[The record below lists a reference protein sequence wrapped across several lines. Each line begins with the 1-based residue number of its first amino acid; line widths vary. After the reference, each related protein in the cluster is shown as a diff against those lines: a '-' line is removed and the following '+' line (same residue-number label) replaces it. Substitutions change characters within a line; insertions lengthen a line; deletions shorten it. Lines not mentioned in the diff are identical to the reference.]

1 MALFSEA
8 NANDPFGFLGLKRTP
23 PNTHSIEGQE
33 GGFSIGNDIQS
44 QAEGAKPDISDQP
57 GLNPIRRHSQEART
71 KESGYLGDKLKQNI
85 SQVYRSPGDPSSTST
100 TSSVGKSLDTRRQ
113 TENQYSN
120 NSIAGQDKKYDIE
133 KKYDEVKLIPQQH
146 RTPSNAEQGKSAND
160 FHQFQQ
166 NYSSALDRL
175 DVKTN
180 AGVLNNIKSSEVLT
194 TLASGRS
201 SAQAMENLI
210 HPPKYNEETGAYTK
224 NSEFR
229 GNDYYEA
236 KSKTYDKQYTNSS
249 EHLNKKK
256 IPDYSKDDQTL
267 RVDGY
272 NTKSVEDNN
281 ILNQWKYRNEDLIPM
296 YFHDLVNKKFIP
308 FRSFINSVSEGS
320 NASWAET
327 QYLGRADKV
336 YVYAGFTRTM
346 TIDFT
351 CQAFSVEELHP
362 MWQRI
367 NYLVGLTKP
376 SGYTSDVSLS
386 AMDSFII
393 PPFVKFRLG
402 DMYRNQP
409 VLITDVSTTI
419 PTEASW
425 ELVSNE
431 HGRENNYD
439 YLNGSIVRNN
449 ARSAQ
454 YPTMVTLGVSMT
466 LLEKKAPQTIARHFG
481 DSTVESVHD
490 TEDNSLPRGDF
501 NHQLIHFDAKK
512 PVDPSLEERSNPN
525 INEVERESVSNENR
539 TSPAVD
545 AVDTFSRLKSKYEIL
560 AEQ

>member
-1 MALFSEA
+1 MALFSED
-8 NANDPFGFLGLKRTP
+8 NAKDPFGFLGLKRVP
-23 PNTHSIEGQE
+23 PNTHNVQGTP
-33 GGFSIGNDIQS
+33 GGSSVGNDTQS
-44 QAEGAKPDISDQP
+44 QPTGSRPDISDQP
-57 GLNPIRRHSQEART
+57 GMNPIRRHSIDART
-71 KESGYLGDKLKQNI
+71 KESGYLGDKLKQ
-85 SQVYRSPGDPSSTST
+85 SKAQVYRSPGDPSSTST
-100 TSSVGKSLDTRRQ
+100 DSSVGLSLDQRRDSKDGW
-113 TENQYSN
+113 YSDSSN
-120 NSIAGQDKKYDIE
+120 HVQDKKYDIE
-133 KKYDEVKLIPQQH
+133 KKYDEVKLVPQH
-146 RTPSNAEQGKSAND
+146 RRSPANAELGKAAND
-160 FHQFQQ
+160 LHQFQQ
-166 NYSSALDRL
+166 NYSTALDRL
-175 DVKTN
+175 DVKTD

-210 HPPKYNEETGAYTK
+210 HPPKYNETTGEYTQ

-256 IPDYSKDDQTL
+256 IPDYSKDDQSL
-267 RVDGY
+267 RIDGY
-272 NTKSVEDNN
+272 NTKTVEPNN
-281 ILNQWKYRNEDLIPM
+281 VTNQWKYRNEDMIPL

-320 NASWAET
+320 NASWSEV

-336 YVYAGFTRTM
+336 YIYSGFTRTM

-376 SGYTSDVSLS
+376 AGYTSDVSLS

-409 VLITDVSTTI
+409 VIITDVTTTI

-431 HGRENNYD
+431 HGKENNYD

-449 ARSAQ
+449 SRSAQ
-454 YPTMVTLGVSMT
+454 YPTMVTMGVSMT
-466 LLEKKAPQTIARHFG
+466 LLEKRAPQTIARHFG

-501 NHQLIHFDAKK
+501 NHQLTHYDVQK
-512 PVDPSLEERSNPN
+512 PVDPALAELPNPN
-525 INEVERESVSNENR
+525 ITDIQSAAEERKPPAEDALGTFNR
-539 TSPAVD
+539 L
-545 AVDTFSRLKSKYEIL
+545 RSKYELL
-560 AEQ
+560 AEEG